1 MEREKLVEELARAV
15 CRTDAETLAWG
26 EGRDARIALQ
36 VDNDWMGWLDH
47 AEAILSRLDA
57 LGLVVVEKE
66 PTKEMILAGDD
77 AKDECVDEDFSSNAD
92 GDREWY
98 TTIRSDISSR
108 VYAAMIA
115 AATSSPQSQSNPS
128 RS

>member
-1 MEREKLVEELARAV
+1 MSERMEREKLVEELARAYW
-15 CRTDAETLAWG
+15 DANRHYL
-26 EGRDARIALQ
+26 
-36 VDNDWMGWLDH
+36 VDPWDGGKIH
-47 AEAILSRLDA
+47 PKQIEAVKAGIRAALSRLDA
-57 LGLVVVEKE
+57 LGLVVVPRV